1 MTNYP
6 NVQNMSK
13 FYVHQQSVDMK
24 EFLYF
29 WITKFVLIYFL
40 SNQYSD
46 LGIAIHTEI
55 TELKW
60 LCQYSHEFETYYDKE
75 SILVLKLKEQ
85 DRGFEEG
92 QKGGTGREGREGKGK
107 ERETMIL
114 ND

>member
-1 MTNYP
+1 MT
-6 NVQNMSK
+6 QK
-13 FYVHQQSVDMK
+13 
-24 EFLYF
+24 
-29 WITKFVLIYFL
+29 
-40 SNQYSD
+40 
-46 LGIAIHTEI
+46 
-55 TELKW
+55 
-60 LCQYSHEFETYYDKE
+60 